1 MLRDLLILLL
11 LLSAC
16 CGAPQSPDA
25 GPPDPVIDDPRSV
38 LIRKECPDKSAWV
51 GTGHILDN
59 ETVATANHV
68 VMCSVNKTY
77 GPYDV
82 EPTKLEL
89 NGANITALE
98 KMGNDDIDLAF
109 IHYYN
114 HHEPLVVGH
123 ATSGERVCIYPAT
136 PKRGQVCGYVFSN
149 EPGHEGV
156 VMFMEVVGGN
166 SGSVIFNQ
174 KNEAVG
180 IVTSRDFLFSYGTSL
195 VTIGL

>member
-1 MLRDLLILLL
+1 MLHDLLILLL

-16 CGAPQSPDA
+16 CGAPQPPDA

-38 LIRKECPDKSAWV
+38 LIRKECPDNTAWV
-51 GTGHILDN
+51 GTGYRLDF

-68 VMCSVNKTY
+68 IMCSKNKTY
-77 GPYDV
+77 GPYDI

-89 NGANITALE
+89 NGADITALE
-98 KMGNDDIDLAF
+98 KMGSDELDLGF
-109 IHYYN
+109 IHYYSGD
-114 HHEPLVVGH
+114 EPVVIG
-123 ATSGERVCIYPAT
+123 TVTGGDRVCIYPAT

-149 EPGHEGV
+149 DPGHEGV

-174 KNEAVG
+174 KDEAVG
-180 IVTSRDFLFSYGTSL
+180 VVTSRDFLFSYGTSFE
-195 VTIGL
+195 TIEL